1 MALEEAGYN
10 VTRAI
15 NALDGLKRIYEAYPD
30 LIIMARELP
39 MINGEDPCI
48 RVRQAS
54 YLPIIVLGGGEEASE
69 IQIDPCLLKELRR
82 VHPEWFVG
90 TPEWDLKVRL
100 EMAQRMYNETGLIM
114 ML

>member
-1 MALEEAGYN
+1 MRN
-10 VTRAI
+10 VVEKSNR
-15 NALDGLKRIYEAYPD
+15 PD
-30 LIIMARELP
+30 EK
-39 MINGEDPCI
+39 E
-48 RVRQAS
+48 V
-54 YLPIIVLGGGEEASE
+54 VGEEASE